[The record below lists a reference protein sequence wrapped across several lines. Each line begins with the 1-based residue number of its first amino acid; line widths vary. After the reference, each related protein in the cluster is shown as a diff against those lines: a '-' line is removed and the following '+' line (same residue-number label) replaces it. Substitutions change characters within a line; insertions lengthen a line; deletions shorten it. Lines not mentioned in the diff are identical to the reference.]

1 MDGSKT
7 LGLIVNPVAGMGG
20 RVGLKGTDGAD
31 ILEKARELG
40 ATQLSPSRAVEALK
54 RLVPVRDQ
62 FELITYPHEMGED
75 EAREAGLEPRVIGNI
90 TKGSTTPEDTK
101 KAAKEIKDLRVDL
114 ILFAG
119 GDGTA
124 RDIFEAIDGEIPALG
139 VPAGVKIQSAVF
151 AINPARAG
159 DIAAR
164 FLRGEE
170 MDLRELEVMDIDEE
184 AYREDRLSARLYGY
198 LRVPY
203 EAAAIQGSK
212 EASRGSEEIT
222 LEAIASEV
230 VEGMEEGTLYVIGP
244 GTTTRAIAEDL
255 RLEKTLLGVDV
266 VLDGE
271 LAARDANEEK
281 LLSLIE
287 NRKAK
292 IIVTVIGGQG
302 FVFGRGNQQIS
313 PRVIRKAGT
322 ENIIIVAT
330 PEKLAALRGRTLL
343 VDTGDE
349 KLDEALSGYH
359 KVVTGYAR
367 RSVYKVRAQ

>member
-1 MDGSKT
+1 
-7 LGLIVNPVAGMGG
+7 MGG

-40 ATQLSPSRAVEALK
+40 AAPLSPGRAVEALR
-54 RLVPVRDQ
+54 RLEPVRDE
-62 FELITYPHEMGED
+62 FEMFTYPGEMGGE
-75 EAREAGLEPRVIGNI
+75 EAKEAGFTPKIIGTI
-90 TKGSTTPEDTK
+90 AKGKTTSEDTK
-101 KAAKEIKDLRVDL
+101 SAAMEMKGLGVDL

-124 RDIFEAIDGEIPALG
+124 RDIFEAIDGEVPALG

-151 AINPARAG
+151 GINPARAG

-184 AYREDRLSARLYGY
+184 AYRMDRLSARLYGY

-203 EAAAIQGSK
+203 QDAAIQGSK

-244 GTTTRAIAEDL
+244 GTTTRAIAEAL
-255 RLEKTLLGVDV
+255 GLEKTLLGVDV
-266 VLDGE
+266 VLDKE
-271 LAARDANEEK
+271 LVARDANEER
-281 LLSLIE
+281 LLIGDR
-287 NRKAK
+287 NAK

-313 PRVIRKAGT
+313 PQVIRKVGI
-322 ENIIIVAT
+322 ENVVIVAT
-330 PEKLAALRGRTLL
+330 PEKLAALGGRTLL

-349 KLDEALSGYH
+349 DLDGNLSGYH

>member
-1 MDGSKT
+1 MDGTKK

-31 ILEKARELG
+31 ILEKARKLG
-40 ATQLSPSRAVEALK
+40 ATQLSPGRAVEALK
-54 RLVPVRDQ
+54 RLESIRDR

-75 EAREAGLEPRVIGNI
+75 EAKNAGLEPRVIGTI
-90 TKGSTTPEDTK
+90 EKGRTTSDDTR
-101 KAAKEIKDLRVDL
+101 KAAEAMKELGIDL
-114 ILFAG
+114 ILFVG

-124 RDIFEAIDGEIPALG
+124 RDIFEAVNGEVPSLG

-184 AYREDRLSARLYGY
+184 AYRENRLSARLYGY

-203 EAAAIQGSK
+203 EDAAIQGSK

-244 GTTTRAIAEDL
+244 GTTTRAIAEAL
-255 RLEKTLLGVDV
+255 GLEKTLLGVDV
-266 VLDGE
+266 FLDGK
-271 LAARDANEEK
+271 LVASDVNEEK

-287 NRKAK
+287 DTNAK

-313 PRVIRKAGT
+313 PQVIRKAGV
-322 ENIIIVAT
+322 ENVVIVAS
-330 PEKLAALRGRTLL
+330 PEKLAALGGRTLL

-349 KLDEALSGYH
+349 DLDGELSGYH